1 MKVTIRTVA
10 TLLALVISSSAAL
23 AEPDPA
29 NWDAEAVK
37 VIRQMDAYTDSME
50 TFVVDAES
58 YNDASIGEG
67 LVISNPFIS
76 KVSVSRP
83 GSIHSIT
90 KSGSQT
96 NEVYLHKGKL
106 TVYTDKHK
114 FFTQATIPEVLSD
127 GLMFALDKF
136 DVETPLMDLL
146 LIGSLE
152 YLVSDG
158 EDVIYVTG
166 DSSIRGV
173 ECHHVMISGSYA
185 DLQIWISKGDKPTP
199 KRTLMTYKQ
208 GEGMPRH
215 EVFIEW
221 NATDGFNASEF
232 EFEPPKGAHEIDF
245 IDAP

>member
-10 TLLALVISSSAAL
+10 TLLAMVMSSGVAL
-23 AEPDPA
+23 AETAPA
-29 NWDAEAVK
+29 NWDPEAVK
-37 VIRQMDAYTDSME
+37 VIRQMDAYTDAME
-50 TFVVDAES
+50 TFVVKTES
-58 YNDASIGEG
+58 YNDASIGAG
-67 LVISNPFIS
+67 LVISNPFTSKIS
-76 KVSVSRP
+76 VRRP

-90 KSGSQT
+90 HSGSKT
-96 NEVYLHKGKL
+96 SEIYLHKGKL
-106 TVYTDKHK
+106 TVYSDKQK
-114 FFTQATIPEVLSD
+114 FFTRSTVPEELNE
-127 GLMFALDKF
+127 GLIFALDQF

-185 DLQIWISKGDKPTP
+185 DLQIWIAKGDKPTP

-221 NATDGFNASEF
+221 NATDDIDASEF
-232 EFEPPKGAHEIDF
+232 EFEPPKGAQEIGF
-245 IDAP
+245 IDAQ